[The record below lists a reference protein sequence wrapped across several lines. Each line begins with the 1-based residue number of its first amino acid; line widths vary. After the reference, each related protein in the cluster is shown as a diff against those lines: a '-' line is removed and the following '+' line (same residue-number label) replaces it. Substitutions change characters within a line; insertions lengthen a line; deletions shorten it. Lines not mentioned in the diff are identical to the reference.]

1 MVMIVEGVN
10 FFESEVLKW
19 KKKDFVDVHKKLY
32 FKDRTEVEREKILS
46 DIYDKI
52 HQKNK
57 QKQDTENGDLL
68 V

>member
-1 MVMIVEGVN
+1 MIVEGVN
-10 FFESEVLKW
+10 FFDSEVLKW

-32 FKDRTEVEREKILS
+32 FKDREEFEREKILS
-46 DIYDKI
+46 DIYDMI